1 MARKAANTAGIP
13 PDPSQVEWVSV
24 DTISPDPANARRHGE
39 RNLDAIKAS
48 LRRFGQQKPLI
59 VDGNGIVRA
68 GNGTFEAIKALGWPR
83 VMILRTALKGS
94 DATAYAIADNRTG
107 ELAEWDA
114 EALAETLR
122 ALKDEGFDL
131 DATGYAMGEVDAL
144 IAGLSGGGGFAGEP
158 VDDPAGEWQGMPE
171 YTSEDRRPFRTILVH
186 LGSQEAVDEF
196 AELIGQQISPQA
208 KYIWHPEQVRQDRR
222 GERWVDGD
230 EA

>member
-94 DATAYAIADNRTG
+94 DVTAYAIADNRTA
-107 ELAEWDA
+107 ELAEWDDQ
-114 EALAETLR
+114 ALRGQLA

-131 DATGYAMGEVDAL
+131 DAAGFDLGEVEALLGGL
-144 IAGLSGGGGFAGEP
+144 IAGEEAPDGEGP
-158 VDDPAGEWQGMPE
+158 RDDDPPRGAPA
-171 YTSEDRRPFRTILVH
+171 RPPVTGRFGV
-186 LGSQEAVDEF
+186 SV
-196 AELIGQQISPQA
+196 
-208 KYIWHPEQVRQDRR
+208 
-222 GERWVDGD
+222 
-230 EA
+230 